1 VPCSA
6 SHVPR
11 PICHDVLDAET
22 CVTARAG
29 VALAGH
35 KMEDGTVDSSQA
47 RIATATSKTWS
58 FAEKSSHHTAL
69 MGAK

>member
-11 PICHDVLDAET
+11 PTCHDVLDAET

-35 KMEDGTVDSSQA
+35 KMGDGTVDSSQA
-47 RIATATSKTWS
+47 VELQRRRSERGVLRRKVHITPR
-58 FAEKSSHHTAL
+58 
-69 MGAK
+69 